1 MSIPYFPMYPDDF
14 EADTAHLTLAEDGAY
29 NRLLRL
35 QWRTPG
41 CKLPADEAWI
51 MRKMRATSDVDKE
64 VVKVILDEFFRVEK
78 QTIFS
83 LRLLEEWQKAH
94 EAHARRVASGSKG
107 GKAKPRK
114 TNETCSSNAI
124 AKPKQPEPEPDN
136 TIPNGMD
143 GAAVGSEV
151 VDFTKEVF
159 DRGIAFLSKFGTPE
173 KQARSLIGKWRKQAG
188 DTETFNAF
196 RDASRAGIT
205 DPVPW
210 ITARLKPR
218 PPGPDLDAMFA
229 EIKAENFK

>member
-41 CKLPADEAWI
+41 CKLPADDAWI
-51 MRKMRATSDVDKE
+51 MRKMRAITDDDKA
-64 VVKVILDEFFRVEK
+64 VVRIVLDEFFDTAGGK
-78 QTIFS
+78 TFS
-83 LRLLEEWQKAH
+83 NRLHLEWLRAND
-94 EAHARRVASGSKG
+94 AHARRVSAGAKG
-107 GKAKPRK
+107 GKAKARK
-114 TNETCSSNAI
+114 TKETEPSNAT